1 MVVVLVRE
9 VYGINNPRIWNEV
22 GFGCHQ
28 LTVGSVVFCIVR
40 IVLQEVVFC
49 ATNLSYCIG
58 IVAVH
63 VENEERLGIA
73 IPLVE
78 VLDRW
83 VVLVLYAYLRLIVEL
98 KVSLA
103 EVERGTVY

>member
-1 MVVVLVRE
+1 M
-9 VYGINNPRIWNEV
+9 
-22 GFGCHQ
+22 
-28 LTVGSVVFCIVR
+28 
-40 IVLQEVVFC
+40 
-49 ATNLSYCIG
+49 
-58 IVAVH
+58 H
-63 VENEERLGIA
+63 VENEERLDIA

-83 VVLVLYAYLRLIVEL
+83 VVLVLYAYLRLVVEL